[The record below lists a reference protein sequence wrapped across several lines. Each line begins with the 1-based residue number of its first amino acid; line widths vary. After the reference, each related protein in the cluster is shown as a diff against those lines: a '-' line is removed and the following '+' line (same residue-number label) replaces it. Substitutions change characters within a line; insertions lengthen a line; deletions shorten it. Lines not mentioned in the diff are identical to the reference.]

1 LFQSSQTVLSTQ
13 KSELAIGQLYLRDS
27 TIHRKLERRSSRL
40 SQDNSSSGTARLD
53 RNQTTRNNAPLQRK
67 RIGVEKGTL
76 VEFWHNG
83 ERRLAI
89 ADRPEGKKHWIAIDA
104 RSQPHTLHPRDI
116 TYEVTGITCKQPAEI
131 TKFEAEVAPNID
143 PDSLEVAWEMLVEE
157 GETVDPPALAD
168 LLYSDRSPALCYAA
182 HVLLSEDKIY
192 FKNKKEDKYEPR
204 TRTQVAELKHQATV
218 KEQRE
223 REQQGFIDRVQQQL
237 AGTPV
242 EWQDTDKQRLEVLE
256 KYVLNPDIPPAKL
269 GEYLTAVGRSQTQPA
284 VFNLLVE
291 LGWWDIHENIH
302 LRRSQSP
309 VHFSHKMQTV
319 AHELLT
325 NPPVDLDA
333 SRRVDLTHLKV
344 YTIDDESTQEI
355 DDGLSVEGLPD
366 GRQKLWIH
374 IADPTRLL
382 SPEDEF
388 DLEARKRSVTIYL
401 PTGMIPM
408 FPPDLATGPMSLRQG
423 QKCCAL
429 SFGVILDDSG
439 AAAEYEITTSTIEP
453 TYRLTY
459 EDVEEMLQ
467 LRIPG
472 EVEIES
478 IAKASK
484 LRNQWRTSQ
493 GSININMPESTV
505 KVSGDKVSIDLIE
518 DNRARRLVA
527 EMMILAGEV
536 AAKYGQDNS
545 IPLPYRGQPQPE
557 LPPEEEL
564 ILIPV
569 GPARSCA
576 VRRCMPRS
584 EMATTPSR
592 HASLGLNTY
601 SQVTSPIR
609 RYTDL
614 LTHFQIKAH
623 LRGDELPFTV
633 ERLQEIMLGLGTNI
647 YEATMVERQ
656 TNRYWTLEYLNRSGD
671 REWEALMLRWLRED
685 ESLALILI
693 EELGIELAMR
703 FNRWVELGEQIQVQV
718 ALVDPRQDIIHLRE
732 ITSRPAD
739 SLA

>member
-1 LFQSSQTVLSTQ
+1 
-13 KSELAIGQLYLRDS
+13 
-27 TIHRKLERRSSRL
+27 
-40 SQDNSSSGTARLD
+40 
-53 RNQTTRNNAPLQRK
+53 
-67 RIGVEKGTL
+67 VEKGTL
-76 VEFWHNG
+76 VEFRHNG

-104 RSQPHTLHPRDI
+104 RTQSHTLHPRDI
-116 TYEVTGITCKQPAEI
+116 TYEVAGISYKKPVEI
-131 TKFEAEVAPNID
+131 DNFSAQVSPNID
-143 PDSLEVAWEMLVEE
+143 PESLEVAWEMLVDD
-157 GETVDPPALAD
+157 GETVDPPTLAD
-168 LLYSDRSPALCYAA
+168 LLYSDRTPVLCYAA
-182 HVLLSEDKIY
+182 HVLLSDDKIY
-192 FKNKKEDKYEPR
+192 FKNKKEDKYEAR
-204 TRTQVAELKHQATV
+204 SRAQVLELKHQATI
-218 KEQRE
+218 KEQKE

-242 EWQDTDKQRLEVLE
+242 EWEDTDKQRLEVLE
-256 KYVLNPDIPPAKL
+256 KYVLNPDMPPQKL
-269 GEYLTAVGRSQTQPA
+269 GEYLTALNRTQSQPA
-284 VFNLLVE
+284 VFALLVE

-302 LRRSQSP
+302 LRRAQTP

-325 NPPVDLDA
+325 NPPVDLDET
-333 SRRVDLTHLKV
+333 RRLDLTHLKV

-355 DDGLSVEGLPD
+355 DDGLSLEVLPD

-401 PTGMIPM
+401 PDKMIPM
-408 FPPDLATGPMSLRQG
+408 FPPELATGPMSLRQG
-423 QKCCAL
+423 HKCCAL
-429 SFGVILDDSG
+429 SFGVILDANG
-439 AAAEYEITTSTIEP
+439 AVAEYQIATSTIEP

-467 LRIPG
+467 LRIPA

-478 IAKASK
+478 LATAAK
-484 LRNQWRTSQ
+484 LRNRWRLSQ

-505 KVSGDKVSIDLIE
+505 KVIAGEVSINLIE

-545 IPLPYRGQPQPE
+545 LPLPYRGQPQPE

-576 VRRCMPRS
+576 IRRCMPRS
-584 EMATTPSR
+584 EMGTTPAR

-614 LTHFQIKAH
+614 LAHFQIKAH
-623 LRGDELPFTV
+623 LRGDELPFAV
-633 ERLQEIMLGLGTNI
+633 ERLQEIMMGLGTNI

-671 REWEALMLRWLRED
+671 REWDALFLRWLRED

-703 FNRWVELGEQIQVQV
+703 FHRWVDLGEQIQVQV

-732 ITSRPAD
+732 IAIQSAD
-739 SLA
+739 SVA

>member
-1 LFQSSQTVLSTQ
+1 M
-13 KSELAIGQLYLRDS
+13 
-27 TIHRKLERRSSRL
+27 
-40 SQDNSSSGTARLD
+40 
-53 RNQTTRNNAPLQRK
+53 
-67 RIGVEKGTL
+67 EKGTL

-104 RSQPHTLHPRDI
+104 RMQAHTLHPRDI
-116 TYEVTGITCKQPAEI
+116 TYEVQGITCKQPAEI
-131 TKFEAEVAPNID
+131 DKFTAEVAPNLD
-143 PDSLEVAWEMLVEE
+143 PDSLEVAWEMLVED
-157 GETVDPPALAD
+157 GEIVDPPALAD
-168 LLYSDRSPALCYAA
+168 LLYSARTPALCYAA
-182 HVLLSEDKIY
+182 HILLSEDKIY

-204 TRTQVAELKHQATV
+204 SPVQVTELKHQATV
-218 KEQRE
+218 KQQKE
-223 REQQGFIDRVQQQL
+223 REQQGFIDRVRQQL

-242 EWQDTDKQRLEVLE
+242 EWEDSDKQRLEVLE
-256 KYVLNPDIPPAKL
+256 KYVLNPDLPPSKL
-269 GEYLTAVGRSQTQPA
+269 GEYLTALNRAQTPQA
-284 VFNLLVE
+284 VFDLLVE
-291 LGWWDIHENIH
+291 LGWWNLHENIY
-302 LRRSQSP
+302 LRRSQIP

-325 NPPVDLDA
+325 NPPVDPDE
-333 SRRVDLTHLKV
+333 SRRFDLTHLKV

-355 DDGLSVEGLPD
+355 DDGLSLEVLPD

-382 SPEDEF
+382 SPGDEF

-408 FPPDLATGPMSLRQG
+408 FPPELATGPMSLRQG
-423 QKCCAL
+423 QLCCAL
-429 SFGVILDDSG
+429 SFGVILDASG
-439 AAAEYEITTSTIEP
+439 AVVEYEIIPSTIAP

-467 LRIPG
+467 LGIPG
-472 EVEIES
+472 EPEIES
-478 IAKASK
+478 IAKFAK
-484 LRNQWRTSQ
+484 LRNQWRQTQ
-493 GSININMPESTV
+493 GSININMPESNI
-505 KVSGDKVSIDLIE
+505 KVSGDRVSIELVE
-518 DNRARRLVA
+518 DNRARQLVA

-536 AAKYGQDNS
+536 AAKYGQDYQL
-545 IPLPYRGQPQPE
+545 PLPYRGQPQPE

-576 VRRCMPRS
+576 LRRCMPRS

-592 HASLGLNTY
+592 HAGLGLNTY

-614 LTHFQIKAH
+614 LSHFQIKAH
-623 LRGDELPFTV
+623 LRGDALPFSV
-633 ERLQEIMLGLGTNI
+633 EQLQEIMQTLGTNI

-656 TNRYWTLEYLNRSGD
+656 TNRYWTLEYLNRSSD
-671 REWEALMLRWLRED
+671 RDWEAIVLRWLRED
-685 ESLALILI
+685 ESLALISI
-693 EELGIELAMR
+693 EDLGIELAMR
-703 FNRWVELGEQIQVQV
+703 FNRWVDLGERVQVRV

-732 ITSRPAD
+732 IVDRAVSVA
-739 SLA
+739 

>member
-1 LFQSSQTVLSTQ
+1 
-13 KSELAIGQLYLRDS
+13 
-27 TIHRKLERRSSRL
+27 
-40 SQDNSSSGTARLD
+40 
-53 RNQTTRNNAPLQRK
+53 
-67 RIGVEKGTL
+67 VEKGTL

-83 ERRLAI
+83 DRRLAI

-104 RSQPHTLHPRDI
+104 RTQPHTLHPRDI
-116 TYEVTGITCKQPAEI
+116 TYEVAGISCSKPAQI
-131 TKFEAEVAPNID
+131 DNFLAEVSPNID
-143 PDSLEVAWEMLVEE
+143 PESLEVAWEMLVED
-157 GETVDPPALAD
+157 GETVDPPTLAD
-168 LLYSDRSPALCYAA
+168 LLYSDRTPALCYAA
-182 HVLLSEDKIY
+182 HVLLSADKIY

-204 TRTQVAELKHQATV
+204 SRAQVAELQHQATI
-218 KEQRE
+218 KGQKE

-237 AGTPV
+237 VGEAV
-242 EWQDTDKQRLEVLE
+242 EWEDTDKQRLEVLE
-256 KYVLNPDIPPAKL
+256 RYVLNPDLPPQKL
-269 GEYLTAVGRSQTQPA
+269 GEYLTALNRTQSQSS
-284 VFNLLVE
+284 VFALLVE
-291 LGWWDIHENIH
+291 LGWWNIHENIH
-302 LRRSQSP
+302 LRRAQTP

-325 NPPVDLDA
+325 NPPIDLDA
-333 SRRVDLTHLKV
+333 AHRRDLTHLKV

-355 DDGLSVEGLPD
+355 DDGLSVEMLPD
-366 GRQKLWIH
+366 GRQKLWVH

-382 SPEDEF
+382 YPGDEF

-423 QKCCAL
+423 KKCCAL
-429 SFGVILDDSG
+429 SFGVILDDNG
-439 AAAEYEITTSTIEP
+439 AASEYEITTSTIEP

-472 EVEIES
+472 EMEIES
-478 IAKASK
+478 LAKAAK

-493 GSININMPESTV
+493 GSININMPESTI
-505 KVSGDKVSIDLIE
+505 KVSGDEVSIDLIE

-576 VRRCMPRS
+576 IRRCMPRS

-614 LTHFQIKAH
+614 LAHYQIKAH

-633 ERLQEIMLGLGTNI
+633 ERLQEIMLALGTNI
-647 YEATMVERQ
+647 YEAIMVERQ

-671 REWEALMLRWLRED
+671 REWDALFLRWLRED
-685 ESLALILI
+685 ESLALIMI
-693 EELGIELAMR
+693 EELGIELAMK
-703 FNRWVELGEQIQVQV
+703 FNRWVAAGEQIQVQV

-732 ITSRPAD
+732 IASQA
-739 SLA
+739 AA

>member
-1 LFQSSQTVLSTQ
+1 M
-13 KSELAIGQLYLRDS
+13 
-27 TIHRKLERRSSRL
+27 
-40 SQDNSSSGTARLD
+40 
-53 RNQTTRNNAPLQRK
+53 
-67 RIGVEKGTL
+67 EKGTL

-83 ERRLAI
+83 ERRLAV

-104 RSQPHTLHPRDI
+104 RSQSHTLHPRDI
-116 TYEVTGITCKQPAEI
+116 TYEVQGITCKQPAEI
-131 TKFEAEVAPNID
+131 NKFTAEVEPNID
-143 PDSLEVAWEMLVEE
+143 PESLEVAWEMLVED
-157 GETVDPPALAD
+157 GETVDPPILAE
-168 LLYSDRSPALCYAA
+168 LLYSDRTPALCYAA
-182 HVLLSEDKIY
+182 HVLLSADKIY

-204 TRTQVAELKHQATV
+204 SRAQVAELQHQATV
-218 KEQRE
+218 KEQKE
-223 REQQGFIDRVQQQL
+223 REQQGFINRVRQQL

-242 EWQDTDKQRLEVLE
+242 EWEDTDKQRLEVLE
-256 KYVLNPDIPPAKL
+256 RYVLNPELPPQKL
-269 GEYLTAVGRSQTQPA
+269 GEYLSAIGRSQTPQA
-284 VFNLLVE
+284 VFALLVE
-291 LGWWDIHENIH
+291 LGWWEEHENIY
-302 LRRSQSP
+302 LRRSQTP

-325 NPPVDLDA
+325 NPPVDPDPQ
-333 SRRVDLTHLKV
+333 RVDLTHLKV

-355 DDGLSVEGLPD
+355 DDGLSIEVLPD

-382 SPEDEF
+382 SPGDEF

-408 FPPDLATGPMSLRQG
+408 FPPELATGPMSLRQG
-423 QKCCAL
+423 QLCCAL
-429 SFGVILDDSG
+429 SFGVILDPSG
-439 AAAEYEITTSTIEP
+439 AVAEYEITPSTIEP

-467 LRIPG
+467 LGIPG
-472 EVEIES
+472 ETEIES

-484 LRNQWRTSQ
+484 LRHQWRQSQ
-493 GSININMPESTV
+493 GSININMPESTI
-505 KVSGDKVSIDLIE
+505 KVSGDRVSIDLIE
-518 DNRARRLVA
+518 DNRARQLVA

-536 AAKYGQDNS
+536 AARYGQDHS
-545 IPLPYRGQPQPE
+545 LPLPYRGQPQPE

-576 VRRCMPRS
+576 LRRCMPKS
-584 EMATTPSR
+584 EMGTTPSR
-592 HASLGLNTY
+592 HAGLGLNTY

-614 LTHFQIKAH
+614 LSHFQIKAH
-623 LRGDELPFTV
+623 LRGDALPFTV
-633 ERLQEIMLGLGTNI
+633 ERLQEIMLSLGTNI
-647 YEATMVERQ
+647 YEASMVERQ

-671 REWEALMLRWLRED
+671 REWEALFLRWLRED

-703 FNRWVELGEQIQVQV
+703 FNRWVELGERFHVQV

-732 ITSRPAD
+732 IASHAV
-739 SLA
+739 SAA

>member
-1 LFQSSQTVLSTQ
+1 M
-13 KSELAIGQLYLRDS
+13 
-27 TIHRKLERRSSRL
+27 
-40 SQDNSSSGTARLD
+40 
-53 RNQTTRNNAPLQRK
+53 
-67 RIGVEKGTL
+67 EKGTL

-104 RSQPHTLHPRDI
+104 RTQSHTLHPRDI
-116 TYEVTGITCKQPAEI
+116 TYEVQGIVCKQPTEI
-131 TKFEAEVAPNID
+131 TKFTAEVEPNID
-143 PDSLEVAWEMLVEE
+143 PDSLEVAWEMLVED
-157 GETVDPPALAD
+157 GETIDPPTLAD
-168 LLYSDRSPALCYAA
+168 LLYSDRTPALCYAA
-182 HVLLSEDKIY
+182 HILLSADKIY
-192 FKNKKEDKYEPR
+192 FKNKKEDKYEAR
-204 TRTQVAELKHQATV
+204 SRTQVTELKHQATV
-218 KEQRE
+218 KEQKDC
-223 REQQGFIDRVQQQL
+223 EQQGFIDRVKQKL
-237 AGTPV
+237 AGEPV
-242 EWQDTDKQRLEVLE
+242 EWADTDKQRLEFLE
-256 KYVLNPDIPPAKL
+256 KYVVNNPEQPPPKL
-269 GEYLTAVGRSQTQPA
+269 GEYLATFNRSQTPEA
-284 VFNLLVE
+284 VFGLLVE
-291 LGWWDIHENIH
+291 LGWWDLHENIH
-302 LRRSQSP
+302 LRRSQTP
-309 VHFSHKMQTV
+309 VHFSPKMQTV

-325 NPPVDLDA
+325 DPPIDPDA
-333 SRRVDLTHLKV
+333 THRRDLTQLKV

-355 DDGLSVEGLPD
+355 DDGLSVEILPD

-408 FPPDLATGPMSLRQG
+408 FPPELATGPMSLRQG

-429 SFGVILDDSG
+429 SFGVILDPSG
-439 AAAEYEITTSTIEP
+439 AVAEYEITTSTIEP

-467 LRIPG
+467 LGIPG
-472 EVEIES
+472 EPEIDAL
-478 IAKASK
+478 AKASK
-484 LRNQWRTSQ
+484 LRNQWRQTQ
-493 GSININMPESTV
+493 GSININMPESTI

-518 DNRARRLVA
+518 DNRARQLVA

-536 AAKYGQDNS
+536 AAKYGQEHQL
-545 IPLPYRGQPQPE
+545 PLPYRGQPQPE

-592 HASLGLNTY
+592 HAGLGLNTY

-623 LRGDELPFTV
+623 LRGDPLPFTV
-633 ERLQEIMLGLGTNI
+633 ERLQEIMQVLGMNI

-656 TNRYWTLEYLNRSGD
+656 TNRYWTLEYLNRTSD
-671 REWEALMLRWLRED
+671 REWEAIFLRWLRED

-693 EELGIELAMR
+693 EDLGIELAMR
-703 FNRWVELGEQIQVQV
+703 FNRWVDLGERLHIRV

-732 ITSRPAD
+732 ISGQTVSA
-739 SLA
+739 A

>member
-1 LFQSSQTVLSTQ
+1 
-13 KSELAIGQLYLRDS
+13 
-27 TIHRKLERRSSRL
+27 
-40 SQDNSSSGTARLD
+40 
-53 RNQTTRNNAPLQRK
+53 
-67 RIGVEKGTL
+67 VEKGTL

-104 RSQPHTLHPRDI
+104 RTQSHTLHPRDI
-116 TYEVTGITCKQPAEI
+116 TYEVTGITYKQPAEI
-131 TKFEAEVAPNID
+131 DKFTTAVLPNID
-143 PDSLEVAWEMLVEE
+143 PESLEVAWEMLVED
-157 GETVDPPALAD
+157 GEIVDPPALAD
-168 LLYSDRSPALCYAA
+168 LLYSDRTPILCYAA

-192 FKNKKEDKYEPR
+192 FKNKKEDKYEAR
-204 TRTQVAELKHQATV
+204 SRTQVTELKHQATV
-218 KEQRE
+218 KEQKE

-256 KYVLNPDIPPAKL
+256 KYVLNPDLPPQKL
-269 GEYLTAVGRSQTQPA
+269 GEYLTALNRPQTQPA
-284 VFNLLVE
+284 VFALLVE
-291 LGWWDIHENIH
+291 LGWWDIHENIN
-302 LRRSQSP
+302 LRRSQTP
-309 VHFSHKMQTV
+309 VHFSPKMQTV

-325 NPPVDLDA
+325 NPPVDLDET
-333 SRRVDLTHLKV
+333 RRRDLTHLKV

-355 DDGLSVEGLPD
+355 DDGLSVELLPD

-408 FPPDLATGPMSLRQG
+408 FPPELATGPMSLRQG

-429 SFGVILDDSG
+429 SFGVILDASG
-439 AAAEYEITTSTIEP
+439 AVAEYEITTSTIEP

-478 IAKASK
+478 IAQASK
-484 LRNQWRTSQ
+484 LRNQWRRSQ

-505 KVSGDKVSIDLIE
+505 KVSGDRVSIDLIE

-609 RYTDL
+609 RYVDL
-614 LTHFQIKAH
+614 LAHFQIKAH

-671 REWEALMLRWLRED
+671 REWDALMLRWLRED

-703 FNRWVELGEQIQVQV
+703 FNRWVELGESIQVQV

-732 ITSRPAD
+732 ITSQTAD
-739 SLA
+739 SLG

>member
-1 LFQSSQTVLSTQ
+1 M
-13 KSELAIGQLYLRDS
+13 
-27 TIHRKLERRSSRL
+27 
-40 SQDNSSSGTARLD
+40 
-53 RNQTTRNNAPLQRK
+53 
-67 RIGVEKGTL
+67 EKGTL
-76 VEFWHNG
+76 VEFLHNG

-89 ADRPEGKKHWIAIDA
+89 ADRPEGKKHWIAIDSRTQA
-104 RSQPHTLHPRDI
+104 HTLHPREI
-116 TYEVTGITCKQPAEI
+116 TYEVAGVTCKQPADI
-131 TKFEAEVAPNID
+131 TKFQHQVEPNID
-143 PDSLEVAWEMLVEE
+143 PDSLEVAWEMLVED
-157 GETVDPPALAD
+157 GELVDPPMLAD
-168 LLYSDRSPALCYAA
+168 LLYSDRTPVLCYAA
-182 HVLLSEDKIY
+182 HVMLAEDKVY
-192 FKNKKEDKYEPR
+192 FKNKKEDKYEAR
-204 TRTQVAELKHQATV
+204 SRAQVVELKHQATV
-218 KEQRE
+218 KEQKE
-223 REQQGFIDRVQQQL
+223 KEQQGFIDRVQQQL

-242 EWQDTDKQRLEVLE
+242 EWEDTDKQRLEVLE
-256 KYVLNPDIPPAKL
+256 KYILNPDLPPQKL
-269 GEYLTAVGRSQTQPA
+269 GEYLTALNVSQTQHS

-291 LGWWDIHENIH
+291 LGWWSIHENIH
-302 LRRSQSP
+302 LRRAQTP
-309 VHFSHKMQTV
+309 VHFSTKIQTV

-325 NPPVDLDA
+325 NPPVDLDE
-333 SRRVDLTHLKV
+333 SRRLDLTHLKV

-355 DDGLSVEGLPD
+355 DDGLSIETLSD

-408 FPPDLATGPMSLRQG
+408 FSPDLATGPMSLRQG

-429 SFGVILDDSG
+429 SFGVILDSSG
-439 AAAEYEITTSTIEP
+439 AVAEYEITTSTIEP

-467 LRIPG
+467 LRIPD
-472 EVEIES
+472 EIEIES
-478 IAKASK
+478 IAQAST
-484 LRNQWRTSQ
+484 LRHQWRKSQ

-505 KVSGDKVSIDLIE
+505 KVSGDEVSIDLIE

-536 AAKYGQDNS
+536 AAKYGQDHGL
-545 IPLPYRGQPQPE
+545 PLPYRGQPQPE

-569 GPARSCA
+569 GPARSVA
-576 VRRCMPRS
+576 IRRCMPRS
-584 EMATTPSR
+584 EMSTSPSR

-614 LTHFQIKAH
+614 LAHYQIKAH
-623 LRGDELPFTV
+623 IRGDELPFTV
-633 ERLQEIMLGLGTNI
+633 ERLQEVMLGLGTNI
-647 YEATMVERQ
+647 YEANMVERQ

-671 REWEALMLRWLRED
+671 REWDALFLRWLRED
-685 ESLALILI
+685 ESLALVMI
-693 EELGIELAMR
+693 EELGIELAMK
-703 FNRWVELGEQIQVQV
+703 FNRWIAPGEQIQVQV

-732 ITSRPAD
+732 ISTQSVG
-739 SLA
+739 